1 MIHRTSL
8 RRLAIRGLS
17 AGLLVNLLF
26 YTSAAFSQDPSL
38 ARQAPAKKTALVIG
52 NESYRHLTSLNNPG
66 SDARDM
72 CALLKKLDY
81 KTTCLINTP
90 TRRELRDAIQQ
101 FTANAKDGS
110 ETFFYYAGHGVQSHG
125 ENYLIPVEARIISEP
140 DIDFEGVS
148 LSYLLQSLAVA
159 RTSPNIIILDACR
172 NNPFGSSS
180 KLLISQ
186 GLARVDPP
194 VGTILAYATSPNK
207 VAMDGT
213 GRNGLFTKHLL
224 THLAIPGFSLDE
236 MFRKI
241 AAGVEEEATRTYS
254 YEQVPYRS
262 SSYSAKYCIA
272 GCEDRE
278 KDKRLRDIENQHS
291 ELNQKLEQA
300 YQENARLKAQ
310 AQRGENDIAALEKRI
325 ARLLQEDALKG
336 QQDQNVL
343 RDLEAARSQLS
354 AVQEE
359 QAQRMA
365 IEREN
370 AKRMQE
376 FEELRMELQK
386 SSTELDDYR
395 KRVRKLEADQK
406 SREAAQREAPPPTTD
421 QPRKTRVILPNF

>member
-1 MIHRTSL
+1 MIQLTHL

-17 AGLLVNLLF
+17 TGLIVNLFLF
-26 YTSAAFSQDPSL
+26 SLAAFSQEPSS
-38 ARQAPAKKTALVIG
+38 ARQAPSKKTALVIG
-52 NESYRHLTSLNNPG
+52 NESYRHLISLSNPG
-66 SDARDM
+66 NDAKDM

-81 KTTCLINTP
+81 KTTCLLNTP

-101 FTANAKDGS
+101 FTANAKDGG
-110 ETFFYYAGHGVQSHG
+110 ETFFYYAGHGIQSHG
-125 ENYLIPVEARIISEP
+125 ENYLIPVDARIISEP

-172 NNPFGSSS
+172 NNPFGAGSRFVVS
-180 KLLISQ
+180 K

-224 THLAIPGFSLDE
+224 THMAIPGVPLDE

-241 AAGVEEEATRTYS
+241 AAGVEEEATRSYS

-278 KDKRLRDIENQHS
+278 KDDRLRDIENQRR

-300 YQENARLKAQ
+300 YEENARLKAQ
-310 AQRGENDIAALEKRI
+310 AQRGENDIATLEKRI

-336 QQDQNVL
+336 QQDKNVL

-354 AVQEE
+354 AVQRE
-359 QAQRMA
+359 QAERMA

-370 AKRMQE
+370 AKKMQE
-376 FEELRMELQK
+376 FEELRLELQK
-386 SSTELDDYR
+386 SATELDEYR

-406 SREAAQREAPPPTTD
+406 SREAAQREAPP
-421 QPRKTRVILPNF
+421 QPAEQARKPRVILPNF